1 MKKELR
7 VISARHHAE
16 PFRRGERSFLSRY
29 LDPIDIAAE
38 LLTGT
43 ILALSFTLGG
53 SLIVGEGPDATRKM
67 LLGVL
72 GCNVAWGIIDGTT
85 CLMSRM
91 YELRRK
97 ARLHAAVRASVA
109 GEEAAAIVADELNE
123 ELAGF
128 ASPTELTQFYRHV
141 AAHLSHFV
149 PGPVRLAKEDFYRAL
164 ITFGLM
170 CATTLPAVR
179 PFLLLGDRD
188 ARAPPVQFAAL
199 DGALPYRLPVG
210 THHAQPSLD
219 LRLGRAADRAGLG
232 RGRHV
237 VRTLMRNARRLSA
250 SSSLLLG
257 ALVIAGRCAR
267 VDGRSAGSPEERN
280 TDDRAARDCAVKTGP
295 STRRVSST

>member
-16 PFRRGERSFLSRY
+16 PLGRREGSLLSRY

-53 SLIVGEGPDATRKM
+53 SLIVRGGPDATRKM

-97 ARLHAAVRASVA
+97 ARLHAAVRASGA
-109 GEEAAAIVADELNE
+109 GEDAAAIVAGELNE

-128 ASPTELTQFYRHV
+128 ASPAELSQFYRHV
-141 AAHLSHFV
+141 AAHLSHLV
-149 PGPVRLAKEDFYRAL
+149 PEPVHLAKEDFYRSL

-170 CATTLPAVR
+170 CATALPAVL
-179 PFLLLGDRD
+179 PFLLLRD
-188 ARAPPVQFAAL
+188 LDVAL
-199 DGALPYRLPVG
+199 RVSNLLLLMVLFLTGYRWGRITRSRPWIFGLAV
-210 THHAQPSLD
+210 LVI
-219 LRLGRAADRAGLG
+219 GRAMVGIA
-232 RGRHV
+232 
-237 VRTLMRNARRLSA
+237 M
-250 SSSLLLG
+250 LLE
-257 ALVIAGRCAR
+257 
-267 VDGRSAGSPEERN
+267 P
-280 TDDRAARDCAVKTGP
+280 
-295 STRRVSST
+295 